1 MPNILKNKV
10 WRATFATLLT
20 LASTSITSLLA
31 PQASSACP
39 SDSQSIYWSPSGANA
54 IPAQVYLV
62 PADGYTVPRYVR
74 GRYREVP
81 SGMSRRMARGVT
93 RGMPGGASRYQ
104 SPNIVASVPNIPQ
117 LEPFVQ
123 QGSDYLA
130 SIAEGGIL
138 RWDEDRLPIKVFISD
153 GNGVPGYRSSFK
165 QIVTRSFDEWA
176 SASKN
181 KLSWK
186 EVDNERQADVILT
199 WTPKLDGPENSPE
212 AGRTST
218 RVRMNRANG
227 TGVIDF
233 AHIQIQTLINRQQV
247 ADAEMWRIVLHEVGH
262 AYGLQGHSPSNG
274 DIMYR
279 AVNPRQSPQLSSRD
293 IATINRLYSGYR
305 AHDDIAMQH
314 D

>member
-1 MPNILKNKV
+1 MPKILNNKV
-10 WRATFATLLT
+10 WRATFATLLA
-20 LASTSITSLLA
+20 LASTSITSLIA

-39 SDSQSIYWSPSGANA
+39 SESQSIYWSPSGANA
-54 IPAQVYLV
+54 IPGQVYLV
-62 PADGYTVPRYVR
+62 PSDSYSAPRYAR
-74 GRYREVP
+74 SRYRAVP
-81 SGMSRRMARGVT
+81 SGMSPRMARGMT
-93 RGMPGGASRYQ
+93 RGMPGGMSGYKA
-104 SPNIVASVPNIPQ
+104 PNIAVAPSIPQ
-117 LEPFVQ
+117 LEPFAQ
-123 QGSDYLA
+123 SGSDYLA

-138 RWDEDRLPIKVFISD
+138 RWDEDRLPLKVFISD

-218 RVRMNRANG
+218 RVRMNRATG
-227 TGVIDF
+227 MGVIDF

-247 ADAEMWRIVLHEVGH
+247 ADGEMWRIVLHEVGH

-293 IATINRLYSGYR
+293 VATINRLYSGYPS
-305 AHDDIAMQH
+305 HGDIAMQNN
-314 D
+314 